1 LRNDK
6 QLEIIME
13 ICEDCPF
20 KSKDKFGCEK
30 LRRPCDLKIVLRR
43 GNCPEGKWDQA
54 NEENNK

>member
-1 LRNDK
+1 
-6 QLEIIME
+6 ME